1 MRPWLPDQLTCVLLG
16 CSDRFL
22 LLTGLPPSKEQRGQC
37 KRADDQQ
44 RSDEHRA
51 NRKSVSRNL
60 ESAHSE
66 EGKRQAAKEDGEQD
80 PSWIARV
87 AAGTGHTNACQ
98 PTPKSDSPHRMRPN
112 QFDTKFERS
121 GHPKFSRSKETSMQH
136 SELGESG
143 VEVSEVGFGAWTVG
157 TDWWGD
163 RSEDD
168 AIEMLQY
175 AVEQGITYFDTGDV
189 YGHGHSEELV
199 GQALAEVR
207 DEVTIATKVGYDFY
221 NNPQA
226 GHGELPKEMDP
237 EYLREAVEK
246 SLDRLEMDSVD
257 VLQLHNADVDEI
269 TPDVLELFDELE
281 EEGKIDATGL
291 ALGPSIG
298 WLAEGDLAIEEEFDS
313 VQLVWNVLE
322 QEVGNHFLETIERTG
337 SSTSLIPRVPHSSG
351 ILNEQVTPET
361 ELEEGDHRGFRP
373 DEWYETGWEKLEKLR
388 FLERDGERT
397 MGQASI
403 AWLLS
408 HEPVATVT
416 PTFRTKADIDE
427 WAAASDVPKLSDEE
441 MDRVAELYE
450 NDFDIDRDDGMD
462 ALRSS
467 VDGEDIESAGLD
479 KLAAD

>member
-1 MRPWLPDQLTCVLLG
+1 M
-16 CSDRFL
+16 
-22 LLTGLPPSKEQRGQC
+22 
-37 KRADDQQ
+37 
-44 RSDEHRA
+44 H
-51 NRKSVSRNL
+51 
-60 ESAHSE
+60 
-66 EGKRQAAKEDGEQD
+66 
-80 PSWIARV
+80 
-87 AAGTGHTNACQ
+87 
-98 PTPKSDSPHRMRPN
+98 
-112 QFDTKFERS
+112 
-121 GHPKFSRSKETSMQH
+121 H
-136 SELGESG
+136 SELGTSG
-143 VEVSEVGFGAWTVG
+143 VEVSEIGFGAWVVG

-163 RSEDD
+163 RSEED
-168 AIEMLQY
+168 AIEMVQY
-175 AVEQGITYFDTGDV
+175 AVDQGITYFDTGDV
-189 YGHGHSEELV
+189 YGHGRSEELI

-207 DEVTIATKVGYDFY
+207 DEVTVATKVGYDFY

-237 EYLREAVEK
+237 EYLRDAVEQ

-257 VLQLHNADVDEI
+257 VLQLHNANVEEI
-269 TPDVLELFDELE
+269 TPDVLELLDELE

-322 QEVGNHFLETIERTG
+322 QEVGNHFLETIEETG
-337 SSTSLIPRVPHSSG
+337 STTSLIPRVPHSSG

-361 ELEEGDHRGFRP
+361 ELGEGDHRGFRP
-373 DEWYETGWEKLEKLR
+373 DEWYETGWEKLEELR
-388 FLERDGERT
+388 FLERDGART

-408 HEPVATVT
+408 HDAVASVT
-416 PTFRTKADIDE
+416 PTFRTTEDIDE

-441 MDRVAELYE
+441 MDRVAERYE

-467 VDGEDIESAGLD
+467 VGGEDIESAGLD